1 MDTRQLAALVAV
13 VDRSSFSQ
21 AAEQLGVTQP
31 AVSLAIRSLEKRLG
45 ATLLD
50 RSGRTV
56 QPTETGRAVYRHAQ
70 RILGAEEDLVRALDE
85 GTTDVS
91 GQLLLG
97 ASSGPA
103 ERILPGLLGRFRE
116 QHPDVTVALR
126 VDDTDSVIALVTD
139 RQIELG
145 VVGAERPHRSLLFE
159 PFLRDELV
167 LCVPAGHAFAG
178 RTVSL
183 EELRAAPLVVQQEGS
198 GVRAVIERELRRVG
212 VRPRELNVVA
222 ELGLTES
229 TKAAVEAGIGVCFM
243 SRLSIEREVADG
255 LVGVAQVDGLASGRT
270 LFAVRLAHRPTTRS
284 TQAFLEFARAELGE
298 RAAPAGEPTS
308 GPVRGGR
315 VG

>member
-13 VDRSSFSQ
+13 VDRASFSQ

-31 AVSLAIRSLEKRLG
+31 AVSLAIRALEKRLG

-56 QPTETGRAVYRHAQ
+56 QPTEVGRAAYRHAQ
-70 RILGAEEDLVRALDE
+70 RILGAEDDLFRALDE
-85 GTTDVS
+85 GSTDVA
-91 GQLLLG
+91 GQLSLG
-97 ASSGPA
+97 SSAGPA
-103 ERILPGLLGRFRE
+103 ERILPAILGRFRE
-116 QHPDVTVALR
+116 RHPEVHVALR
-126 VDDTDSVIALVTD
+126 VDDTDSVIALVVD

-167 LCVPAGHAFAG
+167 LCVPAGHPFAD
-178 RTVSL
+178 RVVTL
-183 EELRAAPLVVQQEGS
+183 DELRAVPLVVQQEGS
-198 GVRAVIERELRRVG
+198 GVRAVIERELRRAG
-212 VRPRELNVVA
+212 ARPRDLNVVA

-243 SRLSIEREVADG
+243 SRLSIEREIADG
-255 LVGVAQVDGLASGRT
+255 VLAAAAVEGVNTARM
-270 LFAVRLAHRPTTRS
+270 LFTVRLAHRPTSRT
-284 TQAFLEFARAELGE
+284 TQAFLEFARGELGD
-298 RAAPAGEPTS
+298 RAAPETDAPS